1 MDPQACLS
9 RLLAAVSDNDTEEA
23 ICAAEDLLNWLD
35 RGGAA
40 PPVTRQDRFSLFDLT
55 QTLRTDR
62 DGQKTVADL
71 IGRLFPPHL

>member
-9 RLLAAVSDNDTEEA
+9 QLLSNNDTAAA
-23 ICAAEDLLNWLD
+23 ICAAEDLLHWLD

-40 PPVTRQDRFSLFDLT
+40 PAVTSLDRFQLFDLT

-71 IGRLFPPHL
+71 IGRLFPPHLA